1 MNFPYLVVHFIVASW
16 HPYLCFFY
24 DQFWFLGFHGIVKK
38 SAPQVLTVNHGDNF
52 ANHFSPADAENT
64 LRTPHFITT
73 QDPSLQPIPV
83 HTMIIFFQIY
93 WAPVYGLHMVA
104 RMLQTNGRRG
114 VYKTKLKWCTG
125 VTYFDP
131 VEWFWARSLDFYYSG
146 SVKTSARADKWERG
160 RGAACCPS
168 WHLAI
173 TSLQCIIF
181 PAIDNGA
188 L

>member
-1 MNFPYLVVHFIVASW
+1 MLYEFSLFSCSLYSGILTSVPMLLLRPVLI
-16 HPYLCFFY
+16 P
-24 DQFWFLGFHGIVKK
+24 FHGIVKK

-104 RMLQTNGRRG
+104 RMLQTNWDKGGKQQQREVSPNHVQAICG
-114 VYKTKLKWCTG
+114 HSIDWLEELKW
-125 VTYFDP
+125 FSSWR
-131 VEWFWARSLDFYYSG
+131 VERKHFVIGTSRSAERALKLAKFHL
-146 SVKTSARADKWERG
+146 TSRG
-160 RGAACCPS
+160 ES
-168 WHLAI
+168 
-173 TSLQCIIF
+173 
-181 PAIDNGA
+181 
-188 L
+188 